1 MSGNSIEINSLC
13 SFVKVIVVTSFF
25 LSSARASLSIARMVQ
40 LPLTTE
46 QVVFSRGS
54 DIDIL
59 FVAAHERYSMI
70 DWQETFVA
78 YAKELHHINPRDEEA
93 ISVYNT
99 AEYQEEMGGALAG
112 INMLCWLVGIGTLLA
127 GLIGISNIMQVMVKE
142 RTQEIGIYRALGA
155 QPKAIV
161 RQILSESL
169 LLTFT
174 AGFLGMM
181 LGLAI
186 LLMLRESLAASAT
199 NGDLISNPYIPFG
212 LSVIAL
218 MILVVGGLIAG
229 YIPVRSAIRIKAI
242 EALQSE

>member
-1 MSGNSIEINSLC
+1 
-13 SFVKVIVVTSFF
+13 
-25 LSSARASLSIARMVQ
+25 
-40 LPLTTE
+40 
-46 QVVFSRGS
+46 
-54 DIDIL
+54 
-59 FVAAHERYSMI
+59 
-70 DWQETFVA
+70 
-78 YAKELHHINPRDEEA
+78 
-93 ISVYNT
+93 
-99 AEYQEEMGGALAG
+99 
-112 INMLCWLVGIGTLLA
+112 MLCWLVGIGTLLA

-155 QPKAIV
+155 QPRTII

-169 LLTFT
+169 LLTFA

-186 LLMLRESLAASAT
+186 LLMLRESMAASAT

-242 EALQSE
+242 EALQNE